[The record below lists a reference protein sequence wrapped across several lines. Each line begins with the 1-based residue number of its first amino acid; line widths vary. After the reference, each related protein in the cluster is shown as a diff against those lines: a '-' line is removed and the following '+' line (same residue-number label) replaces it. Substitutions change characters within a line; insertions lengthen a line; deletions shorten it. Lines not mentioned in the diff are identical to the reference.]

1 MKFFTLFF
9 FVLVFTFVSLYE
21 STTPEIPKTKMKK
34 AMIGFDKKYFYKI
47 KSKPYMKKL
56 KKALFVSASWEE
68 FIKPLIYIIRGFG
81 LDKCASFPSIEAK
94 RSDEEED

>member
-1 MKFFTLFF
+1 
-9 FVLVFTFVSLYE
+9 
-21 STTPEIPKTKMKK
+21 
-34 AMIGFDKKYFYKI
+34 
-47 KSKPYMKKL
+47 MKKL
-56 KKALFVSASWEE
+56 KKALFVSDSWEK